1 MAIILI
7 GHTKGGTGKSTICVQ
22 SALTTIVRGINALM
36 VDGDGQQTAMQMVSN
51 RMEFGGHEPIPS
63 AHYDDGHKLNAG
75 VRGMLKQYEH
85 IFIDA
90 GGHDSQTLRA
100 AILLADVVVT
110 PVTVGIP
117 ELWALPDLVR
127 VIAEIS
133 PARTKRRPL
142 KLLALLNCCDARTDS
157 PDNRLARAYV
167 DDTPGFIRMRAE
179 VVRRKSIARASV
191 RGEAVRECRDA
202 DHLAR
207 TEIDNLVTEILE
219 SV

>member
-1 MAIILI
+1 MAIILV

-22 SALTTIVRGINALM
+22 SVLTTIVRGINTLL

-51 RMEFGGHEPIPS
+51 RIEFGGHEAIPS

-75 VRGMLKQYEH
+75 VRGMQKQYEH
-85 IFIDA
+85 VFIDA
-90 GGHDSQTLRA
+90 GGHDSKTLRA
-100 AILLADVVVT
+100 AILLADVIVT

-127 VIAEIS
+127 VMAEIAD
-133 PARTKRRPL
+133 ARTKRHPA
-142 KLLALLNCCDARTDS
+142 KMLALLNCCDPQTDS

-167 DDTPGFIRMRAE
+167 DDTPAFIRMRAE

-191 RGEAVRECRDA
+191 RGEAVSEYRHCDAPARD
-202 DHLAR
+202 
-207 TEIDNLVTEILE
+207 EINNLVTEILE
-219 SV
+219 HV